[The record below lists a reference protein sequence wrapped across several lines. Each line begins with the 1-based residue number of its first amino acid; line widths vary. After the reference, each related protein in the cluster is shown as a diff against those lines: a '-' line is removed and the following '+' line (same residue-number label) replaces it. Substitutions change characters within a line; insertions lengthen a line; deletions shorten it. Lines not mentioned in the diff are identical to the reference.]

1 MQITQL
7 DVPEGLIDFGIGQPA
22 VSLLPIEKLRQA
34 AEHCLKKGDPSI
46 LQYGTEPGNGY
57 FRLALSEFLSEGYK
71 MAVSHDQLFITSGA
85 TQGLNLIC
93 TYFAKS
99 GDTIF
104 VEEPSYFL
112 ALYLFKDRRLN
123 VVSLPVD
130 KDGLIIE
137 AVEEKLD
144 EHKPAFLYTI
154 PTFHNPS
161 TVTLSADRRDKLVSL
176 SEKYDFYIVADEVY
190 QLLAYTTTPPPPM
203 MAFDRTGTVLSLG
216 SFSKILAPGLR
227 LGWIQA
233 KPTLFDR
240 LTQSGLLLSGGGL
253 NPFTSGIVQSAL
265 ELGLQHD
272 HLQHLKKV
280 YGERSTKLSA
290 VLRRHLPA
298 GADFL
303 DPQGGFFIWL
313 RLPEELVA
321 TSFSD
326 KARKQNLDFQ
336 PGIHFSSRQGLRN
349 CLRLSFSY
357 YDVEDLC
364 EGIKR
369 LTKIFSPQLS

>member
-7 DVPEGLIDFGIGQPA
+7 DIPEGLIDFGIGQPA
-22 VSLLPIEKLRQA
+22 LSLLPVKILRQA
-34 AEHCLKKGDPSI
+34 AEHRLKQGDPSI

-57 FRLALSEFLSEGYK
+57 FRLALSEFLSDGYR
-71 MAVSHDQLFITSGA
+71 MSVSADQLFITSGA

-93 TYFAKS
+93 TYFARS

-112 ALYLFKDRRLN
+112 ALHLFKDRRLK
-123 VVSLPVD
+123 VISLPVD
-130 KDGLIIE
+130 NDGLIID
-137 AVEEKLD
+137 ALEEKLD
-144 EHKPAFLYTI
+144 RHKAAFLYTV

-161 TVTLSADRRDKLVSL
+161 TVTLSADRRDRLVRL
-176 SEKYDFYIVADEVY
+176 SEKHNFYIIADEVY
-190 QLLAYTTTPPPPM
+190 QLLAYTVTPPPPM
-203 MAFDRTGTVLSLG
+203 MTYDNSGTVLSLG

-233 KPTLFDR
+233 KPTLFNK
-240 LTQSGLLLSGGGL
+240 LKQSGLLLSGGGL
-253 NPFTSGIVQSAL
+253 NPFTSGIVQSVL

-272 HLQHLKKV
+272 HLEHLRRV
-280 YGERSTKLSA
+280 YGERSAKLSA
-290 VLRRHLPA
+290 ALREHLPA
-298 GADFL
+298 GADF
-303 DPQGGFFIWL
+303 PEPRGGFFIWL
-313 RLPEELVA
+313 RLAGDLDA
-321 TSFSD
+321 KSFCS

-336 PGIHFSSRQGLRN
+336 PGIHFSSRQGLQN
-349 CLRLSFSY
+349 YLRLSFSY

-369 LTKIFSPQLS
+369 LVKIFSLD

>member
-7 DVPEGLIDFGIGQPA
+7 DLPEGMIDFGIGQPA
-22 VSLLPIEKLRQA
+22 LSLLPVEILGQA
-34 AEHCLKKGDPSI
+34 AEHRLKQGDPSI

-57 FRLALSEFLSEGYK
+57 FRLALSEFLSEGYR
-71 MAVSHDQLFITSGA
+71 MPVSADHLFITSGA

-93 TYFAKS
+93 TYFARS

-112 ALYLFKDRRLN
+112 ALHLFKDHHLN

-137 AVEEKLD
+137 ALVEKLD
-144 EHKPAFLYTI
+144 RHKPVFLYTV

-161 TVTLSADRRDKLVSL
+161 TVTLSADRRDRLVRL
-176 SEKYDFYIVADEVY
+176 GEKHNFYIIADEVY
-190 QLLAYTTTPPPPM
+190 QLLAYTVTPPPPM
-203 MAFDRTGTVLSLG
+203 MTYDNSGTVLSLG

-233 KPTLFDR
+233 KPTLFNK
-240 LTQSGLLLSGGGL
+240 LKQSGLLLSGGGL
-253 NPFTSGIVQSAL
+253 NPFTSGIVQSVL

-272 HLQHLKKV
+272 HLERLRRV
-280 YGERSTKLSA
+280 YGERSANLSA
-290 VLRRHLPA
+290 ALRKHLPV
-298 GADFL
+298 GADFSE
-303 DPQGGFFIWL
+303 PQGGFFIWM
-313 RLPEELVA
+313 RLPEELDA
-321 TSFSD
+321 KSFCS

-336 PGIHFSSRQGLRN
+336 PGIHFSNRQGLRN
-349 CLRLSFSY
+349 YLRLSFSY
-357 YDVEDLC
+357 YGVKDLC

-369 LTKIFSPQLS
+369 LVNIFSPD